1 MSFYFSKLLKGI
13 TFDQAL
19 EAVKDALKNEG
30 FGIITEIN
38 IQDTFKNKLQVDFR
52 PYRILGAC
60 SPKHAHAA
68 LRSEDKIGLFLPC
81 NVIVQEVKE
90 GIEVAAVDPV
100 ASMMAVSNPTLGGV
114 AQEVR
119 QKLEQVIAAL

>member
-1 MSFYFSKLLKGI
+1 MSYYFSKRMKGV
-13 TFDQAL
+13 TFEEAL
-19 EAVKDALKNEG
+19 ETVKEALKNEG

-38 IQDTFKNKLQVDFR
+38 IKDTFKNKLQVDFR

-60 SPKHAHAA
+60 SPHHAHAA
-68 LRSEDKIGLFLPC
+68 ISSEDKLGLFLPC
-81 NVIVQEVKE
+81 NVVVQELKE

-100 ASMMAVSNPTLGGV
+100 ASMMAVSNPTLGGI

-119 QKLEQVIAAL
+119 QKLEHVIAAL

>member
-68 LRSEDKIGLFLPC
+68 LSSEDKIGLFLPC